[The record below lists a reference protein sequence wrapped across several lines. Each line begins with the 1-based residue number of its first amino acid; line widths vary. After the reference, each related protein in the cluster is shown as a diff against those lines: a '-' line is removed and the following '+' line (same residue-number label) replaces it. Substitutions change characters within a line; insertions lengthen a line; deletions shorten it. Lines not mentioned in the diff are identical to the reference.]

1 MPADLGKVFL
11 GTHRHRLD
19 SKQRVTLP
27 ADYRRIVSALE
38 EGSEHEAFGIAL
50 AADRSH
56 LIILPLQSLF
66 SQAAKGGHLTDAHKV
81 APFCAPFSF
90 DAQGRTILSAEHIS
104 QLGLTDKENRE
115 LVIVG
120 VYDRI
125 EIWPKKTWDE
135 RESQRR
141 LSEAAP
147 ILGDPSKDE
156 PGPG

>member
-66 SQAAKGGHLTDAHKV
+66 SQAAKGGAFDRCTQG
-81 APFCAPFSF
+81 CAFLRSFFLRCSGTHDFVSGTYFSTGP
-90 DAQGRTILSAEHIS
+90 DGQGKPGTRDCRSLRPYRNLAEEN
-104 QLGLTDKENRE
+104 LG
-115 LVIVG
+115 
-120 VYDRI
+120 
-125 EIWPKKTWDE
+125 
-135 RESQRR
+135 
-141 LSEAAP
+141 
-147 ILGDPSKDE
+147 
-156 PGPG
+156 